1 MTHHGVTGNGGPA
14 TSGPWWVRLLVSS
27 SAPTILLA
35 AVLGLIPGV
44 RSPLDQRESFAA
56 HRIETRRLI
65 EVYELTCRGVWRG
78 DPTRQDDCTRAARG
92 LLLEQKEAP

>member
-1 MTHHGVTGNGGPA
+1 MTYNGSNGGP
-14 TSGPWWVRLLVSS
+14 WWIRLLVSS
-27 SAPTILLA
+27 AAPTVLLA

-44 RSPLDQRESFAA
+44 RSALDQRESFAA

-78 DPTRQDDCTRAARG
+78 EAARQEDCSRAARG
-92 LLLEQKEAP
+92 LLREQQDNP

>member
-1 MTHHGVTGNGGPA
+1 MSNNGNGSTG
-14 TSGPWWVRLLVSS
+14 GPWWARLLVSTA
-27 SAPTILLA
+27 APTVLLA

-44 RSPLDQRESFAA
+44 RSPLDQRETFAA

-78 DPTRQDDCTRAARG
+78 DSSRQDDCTRASLG
-92 LLLEQKEAP
+92 LLREQKEAP

>member
-1 MTHHGVTGNGGPA
+1 MTSPNGVNGSTG
-14 TSGPWWVRLLVSS
+14 GPWWARLLVSS

-65 EVYELTCRGVWRG
+65 EVFELTCRGVWRG
-78 DPTRQDDCTRAARG
+78 DADRQDDCTRASLG
-92 LLLEQKEAP
+92 LLREQKEAP